1 LYNDQPTNILTSCRP
16 PRYAPPLSSLRG
28 RRSA

>member
-1 LYNDQPTNILTSCRP
+1 MQHSIQQAVGGRP
-16 PRYAPPLSSLRG
+16 PWYAPPLSSLRG